1 VVAKL
6 EISKE
11 SIGPIPLL
19 PLMMPSQVSG
29 TLLAKGVTAPKPVIT
44 TRRVLTLNYRKNL
57 EAMLRGGNKTG

>member
-1 VVAKL
+1 
-6 EISKE
+6 
-11 SIGPIPLL
+11 
-19 PLMMPSQVSG
+19 LMMPSQVSG